1 MLTQRLRHLV
11 TIQQRTTSLNAYR
24 EDVSSWTTLRQVY
37 AGVEPVSGKE
47 YNAAA
52 ATQSETTVRVI
63 CRYEDVS
70 DVTTRHRITFN
81 SETYDIVD
89 VINEGTKGRMV
100 SFMCRKGANEGGQ

>member
-11 TIQQRTTSLNAYR
+11 TIQSRTTSLNAYR
-24 EDVSSWTTLRQVY
+24 EDVSSWATHRQVY

-47 YNAAA
+47 YTTAG
-52 ATQSETTVRVI
+52 ATRADVTVRVI

-70 DVTTRHRITFN
+70 DVTNRMRISFN

-89 VINEGTKGRMV
+89 VINEGTKDRMV